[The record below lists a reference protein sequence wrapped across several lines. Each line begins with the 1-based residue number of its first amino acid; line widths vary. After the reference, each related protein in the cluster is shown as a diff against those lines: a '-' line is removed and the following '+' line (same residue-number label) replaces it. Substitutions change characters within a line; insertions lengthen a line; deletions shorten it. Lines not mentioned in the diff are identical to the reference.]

1 MQDFGIFWSAWVGI
15 FFTGQMIIKVT
26 NIEFRGIAIKKAVG
40 WSFKLIGAILHITT
54 DAILH
59 NQWAKIEKG
68 QQT

>member
-1 MQDFGIFWSAWVGI
+1 MQDFGIFWSALGWNI
-15 FFTGQMIIKVT
+15 SHRTIINVT

-54 DAILH
+54 DATLH
-59 NQWAKIEKG
+59 NRRAKIEKD